1 VDSATALH
9 AVRRGQNLTSSAAQA
24 FGVLNCQKRKFQALG
39 GEMDNVVNTEDDRDG
54 GGLAVDARVRV
65 FPGTDREVH
74 GVVVD
79 DYGQTAGAA
88 VEIGGERI
96 VGPARRWAIM
106 SDDGGLIFADSDQL
120 IVE

>member
-1 VDSATALH
+1 
-9 AVRRGQNLTSSAAQA
+9 
-24 FGVLNCQKRKFQALG
+24 
-39 GEMDNVVNTEDDRDG
+39 MDDVVNTEDDRDG

-79 DYGQTAGAA
+79 DYGQTAGSA

-106 SDDGGLIFADSDQL
+106 SDDGVLIFADSDQL
-120 IVE
+120 IIE

>member
-1 VDSATALH
+1 
-9 AVRRGQNLTSSAAQA
+9 
-24 FGVLNCQKRKFQALG
+24 
-39 GEMDNVVNTEDDRDG
+39 MDDVVNTENGRDG
-54 GGLAVDARVRV
+54 GGPAVDARVRV

-79 DYGQTAGAA
+79 DYGQEAGSA

-106 SDDGGLIFADSDQL
+106 SDDGVLIFADSDQL
-120 IVE
+120 VVE